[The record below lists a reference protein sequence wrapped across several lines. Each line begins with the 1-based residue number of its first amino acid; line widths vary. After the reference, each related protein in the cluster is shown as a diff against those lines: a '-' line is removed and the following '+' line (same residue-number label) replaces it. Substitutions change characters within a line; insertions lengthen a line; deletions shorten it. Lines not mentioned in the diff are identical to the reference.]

1 MRVLFAG
8 TPEIAVPSLLTV
20 AEIVAVCG
28 VLTAPDR
35 PSGRGRRLKAPV
47 VKTAAEQLKTPVLQP
62 ERLDQAVRETV
73 AALQPD
79 LLVCVAYGKIFGPKF
94 LELFPRGAVNMHPS
108 LLPRHRGPAPIPAT
122 ILAGD
127 AETGVTIQ
135 AVSERMDAGDIYRQ
149 SRRPLT
155 GRETTA
161 SLSTELSETGAALL
175 ADVVVRLADG
185 EIDAVP
191 QDENAATYCG
201 MISKQDGLID
211 WTMPAVQIDRMVRA
225 YYPWPGAYTY
235 LNGTELKILE
245 ASLLPGGT
253 EVATR
258 PGAVRGVDREHGIL
272 VQTGDGVLG
281 ITTLQ
286 LKSRKPAAWKT
297 FLNGHPAILDSVL
310 GGTEQ

>member
-8 TPEIAVPSLLTV
+8 TPEIAVPSLFAV
-20 AEIVAVCG
+20 AEVVEVCG

-35 PSGRGRRLKAPV
+35 PSGRGRRLKAPP
-47 VKTAAEQLKTPVLQP
+47 VKAAAEQLGIPVLQP
-62 ERLDQAVRETV
+62 ERLERAAREAV
-73 AALQPD
+73 AALQPE
-79 LLVCVAYGKIFGPKF
+79 LLVCVAYGKIFGPRF

-108 LLPRHRGPAPIPAT
+108 LLPRHRGPAPIPAA

-127 AETGVTIQ
+127 TESGVTVQ
-135 AVSERMDAGDIYRQ
+135 AVSERMDAGEIYRQ

-161 SLSTELSETGAALL
+161 SLSTELAESGAALL
-175 ADVVVRLADG
+175 ADVVARIAEG
-185 EIDAVP
+185 KIEPVP

-201 MISKQDGLID
+201 MISKRDGLID
-211 WTMPAVQIDRMVRA
+211 WAMPVARIERMVRA

-245 ASLLPGGT
+245 ATVVSGVDET
-253 EVATR
+253 AAR
-258 PGAVRGVDREHGIL
+258 PGSVAGVDREHGIL

-297 FLNGHPAILDSVL
+297 FLNGHPEILDSVL
-310 GGTEQ
+310 GGAEQ